1 MRPLQ
6 AAGDHAVVEEA
17 GHRRPSSTASATAS
31 VITAAASS
39 DGEGCAS
46 ASASATASAI
56 AAAASSEGEGYT
68 SGFAAAAG
76 GAADWV
82 VGEVEVLVAR
92 QVRNVRR
99 EVHGVNVAQQV
110 RRMPCLPLDSRREN
124 N

>member
-6 AAGDHAVVEEA
+6 AAGDHAVVAEA
-17 GHRRPSSTASATAS
+17 GHRRPRSSASASASAS

-39 DGEGCAS
+39 DGEGC
-46 ASASATASAI
+46 ASATASAI

-99 EVHGVNVAQQV
+99 EVHGVDVAQQV